1 MTPETGIIWWNG
13 SSWTLEVG
21 GEAGMSTIPT
31 VKAAFALARRWGVV
45 ARRAPGCDVT
55 ADGGVLDH
63 ETGERWANVPAAR
76 AGETAARYSARVAR
90 WARSRD
96 RRLIPHGSPG
106 GAAVTVRV
114 DGTPDA
120 YLTVRA

>member
-1 MTPETGIIWWNG
+1 MTGIIWWNG
-13 SSWTLEVG
+13 SDWTLEVG
-21 GEAGMSTIPT
+21 GEAGVSTTPT

-45 ARRAPGCDVT
+45 ARRAPGCDIT
-55 ADGGVLDH
+55 ADAAILDH
-63 ETGERWANVPAAR
+63 EAGARWENIPAAR
-76 AGETAARYSARVAR
+76 AGEMADAYRARLTR

-120 YLTVRA
+120 SLAVRA